1 MTARFINLVSQKKG
15 MDDHKVFLVFLI
27 GTLLA
32 YAVIFTAEITG
43 FLVKEEQLSLEVKD
57 TFNIRRHA
65 PGDVVTL
72 EMRLRSSQ
80 QSYPAEVI
88 IFYSI
93 QDKDFHD
100 LVYREDTFAI
110 AGKDS
115 TFTRLIRI
123 PDVRDGQ
130 YYAFAEARLAADEK
144 IRARTGVPLY
154 ISGASESR
162 GLSLSV
168 PLGLLFLLAVAA
180 LKYARR

>member
-80 QSYPAEVI
+80 QS
-88 IFYSI
+88 
-93 QDKDFHD
+93 
-100 LVYREDTFAI
+100 
-110 AGKDS
+110 
-115 TFTRLIRI
+115 
-123 PDVRDGQ
+123 
-130 YYAFAEARLAADEK
+130 
-144 IRARTGVPLY
+144 
-154 ISGASESR
+154 
-162 GLSLSV
+162 
-168 PLGLLFLLAVAA
+168 
-180 LKYARR
+180 